1 MLDQIARREFA
12 GAKRRLRSGESLSTY
27 DPLSGGKNRLFAA
40 GLHRLMFI
48 GSLRH
53 GWQSLAG

>member
-12 GAKRRLRSGESLSTY
+12 RAKRRLRSGESLTPW
-27 DPLSGGKNRLFAA
+27 DPLSGGKSRLFAA
-40 GLHRLMFI
+40 GLHRVMFI
-48 GSLRH
+48 GSL